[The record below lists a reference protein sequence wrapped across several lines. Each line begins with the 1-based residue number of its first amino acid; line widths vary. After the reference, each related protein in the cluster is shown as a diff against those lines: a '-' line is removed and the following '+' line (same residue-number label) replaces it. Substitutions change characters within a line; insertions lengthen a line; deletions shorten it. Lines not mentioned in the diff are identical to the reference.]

1 MSDDDIR
8 RGKRATLLLADP
20 LLVECFDRLD
30 AQIRAAWLATTPGQV
45 AEREAYFYQTNALA
59 AVRAQLE
66 IIAAHGAIAEN
77 DLEAAKTKRD

>member
-1 MSDDDIR
+1 MSESDIR

-59 AVRAQLE
+59 AVRASLE

-77 DLEAAKTKRD
+77 DRDEASPKQE